1 MKLSHETHAIHAVI
15 LALKELIKVRIHD
28 CMYTNQDGT
37 AMIRSCVYH
46 RNFFICYGGNFMKK
60 DLTGNQIR
68 QMFLDFFK
76 SKGFMIEP
84 SASLIPH
91 NDPTLLWIN
100 AGVSTLKKY
109 FDGTEKP
116 ACPRIANAQKCIRT
130 NDIENVG
137 RTARHHTFF
146 EMLGNF
152 SIGDYFKEQAIPWA
166 WEFLTSEEWIGMDKE
181 RLYVTVYPDDQ
192 DAYDLWV
199 KTGMIESHISRNKD
213 NFWEIGRGP
222 GGPDSE
228 LFYDR
233 GEKYDPEHIGEK
245 LFFEDMENDRYVE
258 LWNIVFSQFDCRPGE
273 MPRSEYKELPQKNI
287 DTGMGLE
294 RLVCFLQDGETN
306 FDTDLFLPIIHATEK
321 FAKHSYDEPEY
332 KMAYR
337 VIADHIR
344 TVTFALADGAMF
356 SNDGRGYVL
365 RRVLR
370 RAVRYGIKLGIDEAF
385 MYQLVQVCADNMK
398 DYYGYVEDKVDL
410 VSKLVRNEE
419 ESFHKTLA
427 NGEDLLNKALEEHA
441 AAKVLPGE
449 VVFKLYDTYG
459 YPKELTVE
467 IAADNGYT
475 VDEEGFQKEM
485 EAQKERARAA
495 RGAEQS
501 MHGQSKDLMDFEEPS
516 EFTGYTNTSCDSKVI
531 ALFKDGVKVDSLSD
545 CGEVI
550 LDRTCFYAESGGQ
563 CADTGK
569 LWNDTFKAD
578 VTDVQ
583 KAPHKQPLHHIEN
596 VEGTLHV
603 GDTLHGEY
611 DYESRQKTRANHSS
625 LHLLQ
630 AALKEVLGEHVAQA
644 GSYNC
649 PEYGRFDFTHFE
661 KPTEA
666 QLEEVERIV
675 NEKINACLP
684 VTTEVLSIED
694 AKKTGATA
702 LFDEKYG
709 DFVRVVSMGD
719 FSKEFC
725 GGTHVSNTS
734 DLGSFRI
741 VSEESIGSG
750 IRRITCET
758 KMCAYDSFKNQE
770 NYLKQTAA
778 LLKLK
783 KWDAIQERIEKLLE
797 ENAQL
802 KKEIQDVNN
811 KAMMANAESEISKAE
826 VHNGISCLV
835 LQMKDGDSS
844 GMKKYAET
852 LRNKMKDGFVF
863 LANETD
869 GKVVFVAASSKAAIE
884 KGLKAGDIVKKA
896 AVICGGNGGGRPDM
910 AQAGGKDPSKL
921 AEAIAEVKKSFN

>member
-1 MKLSHETHAIHAVI
+1 
-15 LALKELIKVRIHD
+15 
-28 CMYTNQDGT
+28 
-37 AMIRSCVYH
+37 
-46 RNFFICYGGNFMKK
+46 MKK
-60 DLTGNQIR
+60 NLTGNQIR

-137 RTARHHTFF
+137 KTARHHTFF

-152 SIGDYFKEQAIPWA
+152 SIGDYFKKEAIPWA

-192 DAYDLWV
+192 EAYDLWV
-199 KTGMIESHISRNKD
+199 QAGMIESHISRNKD

-228 LFYDR
+228 LYYDR
-233 GEKYDPEHIGEK
+233 GEKYDPEGIGEK
-245 LFFEDMENDRYVE
+245 LFFDDIENDRYVE
-258 LWNIVFSQFDCRPGE
+258 LWNIVFSQYDCRPGE
-273 MPRSEYKELPQKNI
+273 MPRTEYKELPQKNI

-294 RLVCFLQDGETN
+294 RLVCFLQEGETN

-321 FAKHSYDEPEY
+321 YAKHSYDEAEY

-356 SNDGRGYVL
+356 SNEGRGYVL

-370 RAVRYGIKLGIDEAF
+370 RAVRYGIKLGIEGSF
-385 MYQLVQVCADNMK
+385 MYNLVQVCADNMK
-398 DYYGYVEDKVDL
+398 DYYGYVEDKVAL
-410 VSKLVRNEE
+410 VSKLVKNEE

-427 NGEDLLNKALEEHA
+427 NGEALLNDALKEHA
-441 AAKVLPGE
+441 DTKQLPGE

-459 YPKELTVE
+459 YPRELTEE
-467 IAADNGYT
+467 IASDQGYT
-475 VDEEGFQKEM
+475 IDEAGFEREM

-501 MHGQSKDLMDFEEPS
+501 MHGQSKDLMDFTEES
-516 EFTGYTNTSCDSKVI
+516 KFTGYTDSHSTGKVI
-531 ALFKDGVKVDSLSD
+531 GLFKDGVKVDSLSD
-545 CGEVI
+545 SGDVI
-550 LDRTCFYAESGGQ
+550 LSETCFYAESGGQ

-569 LWNDTFKAD
+569 VWNDTFKAD

-583 KAPHKQPLHHIEN
+583 KAPHKQPLHHLEN
-596 VEGTLHV
+596 IEGTLHV
-603 GDTLHGEY
+603 GDILEGEY
-611 DYESRQKTRANHSS
+611 DYAARQRTRANHSS

-630 AALKEVLGEHVAQA
+630 AALKKVLGDHIAQA

-661 KPTEA
+661 KPTDE
-666 QLEEVERIV
+666 QLSEVERIV
-675 NEKINACLP
+675 NEKINASLP
-684 VTTEVLSIED
+684 VTTEVLAIED

-709 DFVRVVSMGD
+709 DEVRVVSMGD

-725 GGTHVSNTS
+725 GGTHVDNTNN
-734 DLGSFRI
+734 LGSFRI

-750 IRRITCET
+750 VRRITCET
-758 KMCAYDSFKNQE
+758 KMEAYNSFKSE
-770 NYLKQTAA
+770 EEYLKQTAA
-778 LLKLK
+778 LLKMKSFDGLH
-783 KWDAIQERIEKLLE
+783 ERIQKLLE
-797 ENAQL
+797 ENASL
-802 KKEIQDVNN
+802 KKQINEAES
-811 KAMMANAESEISKAE
+811 KAMASEADSVLSKAE
-826 VHNGISCLV
+826 EYNGIQALFLK
-835 LQMKDGDSS
+835 LQGKETKGL
-844 GMKKYAET
+844 KEYAET
-852 LRNKMKDGFVF
+852 LRNKLTNGFVF
-863 LANETD
+863 ISNEID
-869 GKVVFVAASSKAAIE
+869 GKTTFVCASSKEAIQ
-884 KGLKAGDIVKKA
+884 KGIKAGDIVKMA
-896 AVICGGNGGGRPDM
+896 ATMCGGNGGGRPDM
-910 AQAGGKDPSKL
+910 AQAGAKDASKVD
-921 AEAIAEVKKSFN
+921 EAIQSIKEKLQ